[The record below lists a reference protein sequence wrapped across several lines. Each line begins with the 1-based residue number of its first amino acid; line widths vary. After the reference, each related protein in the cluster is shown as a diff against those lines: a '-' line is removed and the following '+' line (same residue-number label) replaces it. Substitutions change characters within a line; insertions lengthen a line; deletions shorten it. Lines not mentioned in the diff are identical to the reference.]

1 MACGLR
7 ESVNMRYTRLGH
19 IVENPKKN
27 KQKVFRFVKSEHG
40 RAHCEPNC
48 DDGAATQHK
57 YDQGG
62 AAQLFN
68 STYAIAFHFIV
79 IYLIRV
85 CVCFFFFFRRMFFK
99 RAEEKNRI

>member
-1 MACGLR
+1 MD
-7 ESVNMRYTRLGH
+7 VH
-19 IVENPKKN
+19 IAK
-27 KQKVFRFVKSEHG
+27 
-40 RAHCEPNC
+40 PNC

-57 YDQGG
+57 YDQEG

-85 CVCFFFFFRRMFFK
+85 CVCFFFLFSENVFQESGGKKSNLRER
-99 RAEEKNRI
+99 